1 MSPWSLRALA
11 WSTIAIS
18 AAQAQY
24 IIDDLSFGHKEGSIS
39 PNLRAIPGWDVS
51 GEGYKPDLLSDR
63 VIITPPYPGNKRGAL
78 WSENPVQHSE
88 WQAELHFR
96 ASGPERGSGNLQI
109 WYAKDGRRE
118 VGLSS
123 LYTTR
128 RFDGLV
134 LVLDQ
139 YGGRGGT
146 IRGFLNDG
154 SASYMDHHNVDSLS
168 FGQCNYPYR
177 NLGRFSVLQLKQ
189 AADYFQVTVDGNP
202 CFRSDKIKLP
212 SGYYFGVS
220 AASAETPDSF
230 EANKFV
236 VSTTNANTRE
246 EVNRQPPPQQME
258 QPPQQQQQQQQQ
270 PASGDIPQKLQDTLA
285 ASIRTQQDQFADL
298 HNRLQIV
305 NHQVNN
311 IFRELEKLTKRQEER
326 HVELMNR
333 AIPIHEHVSGVER
346 NVEKIEGIVKA
357 IQKDIEGKDYREH
370 LTNLQNTLKDTQTH
384 INEGLP
390 AAMTHI
396 VTGAKPKMGM
406 FLFIAV
412 AVQVMVLGAYIVYK
426 KRRNNAP
433 KKYL

>member
-24 IIDDLSFGHKEGSIS
+24 IIGGLSFGHKEGSIS

-51 GEGYKPDLLSDR
+51 GEGHRPDLLSDR
-63 VIITPPYPGNKRGAL
+63 VILTPPYPGNKRGAL
-78 WSENPVQHSE
+78 WSEYPVQHSE

-109 WYAKDGRRE
+109 WYAKDGRKE

-123 LYTTR
+123 LYTTG

-212 SGYYFGVS
+212 SGYYFGIS

-270 PASGDIPQKLQDTLA
+270 QQPDIPQILQDTLA
-285 ASIRTQQDQFADL
+285 TSIRTQQDQFADL

-326 HVELMNR
+326 HTELMNR
-333 AIPIHEHVSGVER
+333 AIPIYEHVNGVER
-346 NVEKIEGIVKA
+346 NVEKIENIVKA

-370 LTNLQNTLKDTQTH
+370 LTNLQNTLRDTQTH
-384 INEGLP
+384 ISEGLP

-396 VTGAKPKMGM
+396 VTGAKPKMGI

-426 KRRNNAP
+426 KRRNSAP

>member
-202 CFRSDKIKLP
+202 CFRSDKVRLSTSIICIGRSNGLSRSNSQLATILASPLLQQRLPIPSKLIN
-212 SGYYFGVS
+212 SS
-220 AASAETPDSF
+220 C
-230 EANKFV
+230 
-236 VSTTNANTRE
+236 
-246 EVNRQPPPQQME
+246 PPPTPTRAKRSTASRLRNRWSSHPSSGSSSSNNNN
-258 QPPQQQQQQQQQ
+258 PPQTIF
-270 PASGDIPQKLQDTLA
+270 PKSCKTRWLPPSVPNKTSSLICT
-285 ASIRTQQDQFADL
+285 
-298 HNRLQIV
+298 IV
-305 NHQVNN
+305 C
-311 IFRELEKLTKRQEER
+311 K
-326 HVELMNR
+326 
-333 AIPIHEHVSGVER
+333 S
-346 NVEKIEGIVKA
+346 
-357 IQKDIEGKDYREH
+357 
-370 LTNLQNTLKDTQTH
+370 
-384 INEGLP
+384 
-390 AAMTHI
+390 
-396 VTGAKPKMGM
+396 
-406 FLFIAV
+406 
-412 AVQVMVLGAYIVYK
+412 
-426 KRRNNAP
+426 
-433 KKYL
+433 